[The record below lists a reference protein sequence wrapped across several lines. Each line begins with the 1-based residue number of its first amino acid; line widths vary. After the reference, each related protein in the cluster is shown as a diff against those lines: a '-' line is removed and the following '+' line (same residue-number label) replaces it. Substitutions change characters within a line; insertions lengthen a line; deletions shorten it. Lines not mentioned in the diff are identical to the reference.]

1 MHSEPK
7 QKRQKAG
14 SNVVD
19 YSDPFAIPN
28 LLEGLDAGKFGS
40 MTKEIEALCARRMQ
54 MLHPYYVMYPSLSY
68 MSTDLGK
75 QPSKKASKLVNRHA
89 SHLGHEDVIDLEDDH
104 IVYDVP
110 TATAVADAALP
121 VVIIDSDD
129 EESGD
134 QKVSHPPQ
142 EVAWPSF
149 SYQEVILR
157 KPSVGLLANNPVVRD
172 YVESIAPKKEER
184 SLTASSEIRKDKGGL
199 YIAVGERS
207 LAANHEMKNVKGEY
221 VGVEDDM
228 EASEGNLQA
237 KTKDDD
243 LADMWQEFDLAL
255 QSSKDVAVDPE
266 EDGKEGEEECEH
278 SFVLKDDIG
287 SVCRICGVVNKSI
300 ETIIEYQYSKVQNK
314 HKEVALHAIFSNLNS
329 PYKGL

>member
-1 MHSEPK
+1 MKTEYNSTKDKRIRTFDENMHSEPK

-157 KPSVGLLANNPVVRD
+157 KPSVGLLANNPVV
-172 YVESIAPKKEER
+172 
-184 SLTASSEIRKDKGGL
+184 SL
-199 YIAVGERS
+199 
-207 LAANHEMKNVKGEY
+207 
-221 VGVEDDM
+221 
-228 EASEGNLQA
+228 
-237 KTKDDD
+237 
-243 LADMWQEFDLAL
+243 F
-255 QSSKDVAVDPE
+255 
-266 EDGKEGEEECEH
+266 
-278 SFVLKDDIG
+278 
-287 SVCRICGVVNKSI
+287 
-300 ETIIEYQYSKVQNK
+300 
-314 HKEVALHAIFSNLNS
+314 LHL
-329 PYKGL
+329 